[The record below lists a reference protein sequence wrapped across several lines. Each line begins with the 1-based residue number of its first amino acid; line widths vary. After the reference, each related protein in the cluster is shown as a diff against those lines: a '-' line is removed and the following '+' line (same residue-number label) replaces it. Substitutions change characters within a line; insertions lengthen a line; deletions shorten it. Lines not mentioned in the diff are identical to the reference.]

1 MITKGQK
8 RKYSPEEVEATDR
21 SNPIWESQ
29 RQFVFS
35 VSLNKYQRGQELPE
49 PSLRRSVLIANT
61 LRQMSLEFCNAP
73 AEDEVP
79 PDSSLSGPEEVQQE
93 SPSNKIPSAKHH
105 PAQVVTNSSSALT
118 TCSGVSSLH
127 SSHYA
132 AAAISSILTA
142 LDSNIEESPQA
153 VQRTPFQS
161 LENLSR
167 SSEGSATWVKQGVRG
182 FVGNL
187 EEWDECR
194 VRENQ
199 MEVTR
204 SAYLTDFTVEDLFQ
218 DIDTSLLDK
227 DKLFGLRG
235 CGVGHPAGD
244 DLPRYLL
251 PISPSASSSQY
262 LSNQN
267 LKCLP
272 SFSSFGPLSSSPAS
286 LPTIFSPSSSLFP
299 GQNQGLDLEHLM
311 EILVES

>member
-132 AAAISSILTA
+132 AGRNLANSAISSILTA

-153 VQRTPFQS
+153 V
-161 LENLSR
+161 

-235 CGVGHPAGD
+235 CGVGHPAEMF
-244 DLPRYLL
+244 LL
-251 PISPSASSSQY
+251 TDVYIYAS
-262 LSNQN
+262 N
-267 LKCLP
+267 
-272 SFSSFGPLSSSPAS
+272 SFK
-286 LPTIFSPSSSLFP
+286 PTLLQHIMH
-299 GQNQGLDLEHLM
+299 GLL
-311 EILVES
+311 